1 MALFTK
7 EQLYGKN
14 NIPYTQAIFYE
25 WVGEKGL
32 VNLGSEEKKGT
43 FPLRKIFVPMVI
55 KDPTEVSFAEYVFGD
70 YAYWEYLERRTKS
83 WTAKHIAE
91 WRSQADIGRKSR
103 AFQTIMAELE
113 EGKSSY
119 QAAKYLIEEPWK
131 IKNADDKRAARKQ
144 VRETAEQAFEESGV
158 SDDLKRLRE
167 SGLIQ

>member
-7 EQLYGKN
+7 EQLYGRT

-43 FPLRKIFVPMVI
+43 FPLRKIFVPMTI

-70 YAYWEYLERRTKS
+70 YSYWEYLERRTRS

-91 WRSQADIGRKSR
+91 WRKQADIGRKSL

-131 IKNADDKRAARKQ
+131 VKNSDDKRKARKEI
-144 VRETAEQAFEESGV
+144 RETAEEAFEQEGV
-158 SDDLKRLRE
+158 QEDFQRLKE
-167 SGLIQ
+167 AGLLQ